1 MSEITATEAA
11 RTFADLLDAVEH
23 RHQAFTIVRRGR
35 AVARLQPVS
44 EGKGAEVKQLLRRHD
59 SDRRWAKDL
68 AGLRSLLELGERA

>member
-23 RHQAFTIVRRGR
+23 RHQAFTIVRRGK

-44 EGKGAEVKQLLRRHD
+44 EGKGGSVKEMLHRH
-59 SDRRWAKDL
+59 SPDRRWAKDL
-68 AGLRSLLELGERA
+68 AGVRSLLELGDRP

>member
-44 EGKGAEVKQLLRRHD
+44 EGKGAEVKQMLRRHD
-59 SDRRWAKDL
+59 PDRRWAKDL
-68 AGLRSLLELGERA
+68 AGVRSLLELGERA

>member
-23 RHQAFTIVRRGR
+23 RHEAFTIVRRGK

-44 EGKGAEVKQLLRRHD
+44 EGKGADVKELLRRH
-59 SDRRWAKDL
+59 SPDRRWTKDL
-68 AGLRSLLELGERA
+68 AELRSLLELGERP

>member
-1 MSEITATEAA
+1 MGEVTATEAA

-44 EGKGAEVKQLLRRHD
+44 EGKGADVKQLLRRHD
-59 SDRRWAKDL
+59 PDRRWARDL
-68 AGLRSLLELGERA
+68 AEVRSLLELGERA

>member
-44 EGKGAEVKQLLRRHD
+44 EGKGAEVKQLLRRHGP
-59 SDRRWAKDL
+59 DRRWAKDL
-68 AGLRSLLELGERA
+68 AGLRSLLELGERT